1 MYTYF
6 LQRRSIGYPPF
17 IGRRED
23 CGTLM
28 QIPSLIQGG
37 MGVGVSNWQL
47 ARAVSGAGQL
57 GVIAGT
63 GLDGILAR
71 RLQDGDPGGHMRRAL
86 SAFPFPE
93 SARRILN
100 RYFIPGG
107 LQKKHRYRQVP
118 FFSVKDNPELNEL
131 TVAAN
136 FAETWLAKE
145 SQNGVVGVNYL
156 EKVQLPTLASIYG
169 ALLAGIDY
177 IIMGAGIPLQ
187 IPGLIQKLTRNLP
200 AALQLSVDNAGKDD
214 KFFSNFDPSALFGR
228 KLPKLQ
234 LPKFLPIISSN
245 LLADLMAKKASGPI
259 DGIIVE
265 DHAAGGHNAPPRGKM
280 AYDDAGEPIYGAR
293 DQVDTEKLKKLNLPF
308 WMAGSLG
315 APDRYQA
322 ALETGAAGIQ
332 VGTPFA
338 LCKESGILPQ
348 LKKRIIESISRGEG
362 TVKTD
367 THASPTGFP
376 FKILQLLGTLS
387 DLSVFE
393 SRKRVCNLG
402 YLRQLYKK
410 EDGSI
415 GYRCP
420 AERPSSFVKKGG
432 CIDEGTAGKRCL
444 CNALFAT
451 VGMPTAYSNGYTE
464 KAVVTIGSWLD
475 SVKDLLTGKSDF
487 SARDVIDSI
496 LRPGC
501 RA

>member
-6 LQRRSIGYPPF
+6 LQRRSIRYPPF

-177 IIMGAGIPLQ
+177 IIMGAGIPRLHYSCRLTMQVRMTSFFQ
-187 IPGLIQKLTRNLP
+187 ISIPQRCSAESSRIFSCRNSFLSFPRICWPTSWQKKPPVRSTVSLLKIMLPGVTMRPLAEKWHMMMRENPFTEPVTR
-200 AALQLSVDNAGKDD
+200 
-214 KFFSNFDPSALFGR
+214 
-228 KLPKLQ
+228 
-234 LPKFLPIISSN
+234 
-245 LLADLMAKKASGPI
+245 
-259 DGIIVE
+259 
-265 DHAAGGHNAPPRGKM
+265 
-280 AYDDAGEPIYGAR
+280 
-293 DQVDTEKLKKLNLPF
+293 
-308 WMAGSLG
+308 
-315 APDRYQA
+315 
-322 ALETGAAGIQ
+322 
-332 VGTPFA
+332 
-338 LCKESGILPQ
+338 
-348 LKKRIIESISRGEG
+348 
-362 TVKTD
+362 
-367 THASPTGFP
+367 
-376 FKILQLLGTLS
+376 
-387 DLSVFE
+387 
-393 SRKRVCNLG
+393 
-402 YLRQLYKK
+402 
-410 EDGSI
+410 
-415 GYRCP
+415 
-420 AERPSSFVKKGG
+420 
-432 CIDEGTAGKRCL
+432 
-444 CNALFAT
+444 
-451 VGMPTAYSNGYTE
+451 
-464 KAVVTIGSWLD
+464 
-475 SVKDLLTGKSDF
+475 
-487 SARDVIDSI
+487 
-496 LRPGC
+496 
-501 RA
+501 